1 MFLCPA
7 RNVCGQRQS
16 ALKPLRCVL
25 AFIEKSAYEESVSD
39 RVSADTVTSHEVPFH
54 TPKHAVLIASPW
66 GVGATGLVQQRGV
79 AQDLLTRSS

>member
-7 RNVCGQRQS
+7 RNVSGQRHGV
-16 ALKPLRCVL
+16 LKPLRCVF
-25 AFIEKSAYEESVSD
+25 AFLEKSAYEESVSD
-39 RVSADTVTSHEVPFH
+39 KVSADTVTSHKVPFH

-66 GVGATGLVQQRGV
+66 GVSATGLVQQRGV